1 MDARQFDELKL
12 TGNLPSPTGVGLA
25 ILQLTRDD
33 NYSMGDVTRV
43 IQSDPALTGRILK
56 LSNTASFAAANP
68 ITTVAQAAMRVGAR
82 SVRNLALGFTLVSGN
97 RSGRCDGF
105 DYERYWSQSLAVAV
119 MAQGLAEHCGGVS
132 PADAFTCGL
141 LSDIGSLA
149 LASIHS
155 ERYKQM
161 LTRAAAEHTTDIVLL
176 EREAFDL
183 DHSELACAMLADWR
197 LPDAFAFAVGAL
209 ETRELPADGV
219 PPATLALARVLRAAR
234 ALALLTLDGDVAE
247 PHVHKRLHQLLAAV
261 GVEADEYVGLR
272 RSWQANWAEW
282 GRSLNIQVAT
292 RAEEPDPEPEAAAPA
307 TPAPAATPE
316 ATPAQLRIVDGT
328 ARHAQRRGLK
338 ILVVDDDPV
347 SLRLLSLHLLRDGHE
362 VVRATNGRQ
371 ALIEALENTP
381 QMVVTDW
388 MMPEMDGIELCRT
401 LRSTEECKGIY
412 ILMLTAREDEGRAVE
427 ALDAGADEY
436 VTKPFDPQILRA
448 RVRAGQRTIELREQV
463 ERDRQVG
470 DQQVAEMSVLN
481 RKLETAAM
489 TDVLT
494 RLPNRRFA
502 MRTLDDSVKNAV
514 ATGEP
519 LSAIM
524 IDLDRFKL
532 INDTHGH
539 GMGDLVLRETAAVLR
554 ASIRKDDWVC
564 RYGGEEFIAICPG
577 ATLAQAAATAERMRA
592 AVAEHVIGYGFG
604 RAISISAGVAQLDP
618 TAATVDD
625 LIRVADERVY
635 IAKESGRNR
644 VVCESRPGP
653 QAKSA

>member
-97 RSGRCDGF
+97 RSGRCEGF
-105 DYERYWSQSLAVAV
+105 DYERYWSKSLAVAV
-119 MAQGLAEHCGGVS
+119 MAQGLAEHCGCVS

-155 ERYKQM
+155 ERYTQM
-161 LTRAAAEHTTDIVLL
+161 LARASAERTTDIVLL

-197 LPDAFAFAVGAL
+197 LPDAFSFAVGSL
-209 ETRELPADGV
+209 ELRELPADV
-219 PPATLALARVLRAAR
+219 ALPASLALARVLRAAH
-234 ALALLTLDGDVAE
+234 ALALLTLNGDVAE

-261 GVEADEYVGLR
+261 GVEPDEYIALR

-292 RAEEPDPEPEAAAPA
+292 RAVEPEPAAAETAATPPPA
-307 TPAPAATPE
+307 ASAPAPAA
-316 ATPAQLRIVDGT
+316 LRLADGT
-328 ARHAQRRGLK
+328 QRQQQRRGLK

-347 SLRLLSLHLLRDGHE
+347 SLKLLSLHLLRDGHE

-371 ALIEALENTP
+371 ALIEALESTP

-388 MMPEMDGIELCRT
+388 MMPEMDGVDLCRT

-463 ERDRQVG
+463 ERDRQVR

-502 MRTLDDSVKNAV
+502 MRTLDESVKNAV
-514 ATGEP
+514 ASGAP
-519 LSAIM
+519 LSAVM
-524 IDLDRFKL
+524 IDLDRFKS

-564 RYGGEEFIAICPG
+564 RYGGEEFIVICPG

-604 RAISISAGVAQLDP
+604 RAVSISAGVAQLDP
-618 TAATVDD
+618 AAANVDD

-635 IAKESGRNR
+635 VAKETGRNR
-644 VVCESRPGP
+644 VVSEGRPGP